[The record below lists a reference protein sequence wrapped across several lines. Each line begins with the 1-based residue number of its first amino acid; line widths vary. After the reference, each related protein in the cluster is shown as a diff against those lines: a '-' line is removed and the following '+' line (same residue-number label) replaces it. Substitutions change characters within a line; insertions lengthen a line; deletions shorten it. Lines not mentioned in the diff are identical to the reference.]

1 MMSLLSSQGTRI
13 MIMTAAL
20 FLGGCARTDD
30 LSDLQFF
37 VNDVKSRPGAE
48 VEPVPT
54 FEPYE
59 AFVYSAASMRSPFDI
74 PLVIDSEGN
83 TVLSQDVEPD
93 FERQREPLEN
103 QSLSELAMV
112 GMLTRNGVFEALL
125 EDAFGEVHRVSVGNY
140 IGRNH
145 GLIEYISNTQM
156 SIKEIVPSGN
166 GGWVERPQTL
176 TLQ

>member
-13 MIMTAAL
+13 VIMATAL
-20 FLGGCARTDD
+20 ILGGCARTDV
-30 LSDLQFF
+30 LSDLQVF

-59 AFVYSAASMRSPFDI
+59 AFVYSAASMRSPFEV
-74 PLVIDSEGN
+74 PLIVDSEGN

-93 FERQREPLEN
+93 FERQREPLES

-125 EDAFGEVHRVSVGNY
+125 EDAFGEVHRVGVGNY

-145 GLIEYISNTQM
+145 GRIEYISNTQM